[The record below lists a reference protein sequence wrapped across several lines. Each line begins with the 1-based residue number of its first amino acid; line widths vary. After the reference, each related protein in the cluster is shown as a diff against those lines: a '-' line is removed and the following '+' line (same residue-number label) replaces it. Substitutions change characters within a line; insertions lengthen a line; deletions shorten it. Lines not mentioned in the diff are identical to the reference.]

1 MPVTLEAFCKNPGP
15 VSKGGLNMGDIVKE
29 LNKLGLDT
37 NGNRSELVQ
46 RLCKDVATDPVKDA
60 HKTDYVRLN
69 QDFALAHMNKTV
81 LCFIFE
87 AGKKVKDDR
96 GEYFKIIGF
105 TDDDEYDLDFEPPR
119 PGSMLYPNPPL
130 SLTPKKYIVLH
141 KEGEM
146 YPIVIQKNGDILKG
160 GYSFNVAKELAVKS
174 VVKRPII
181 AKIRAKVRPVVQDQ
195 VQVQVP
201 VAASPL
207 VFRNGLVLNKKTGK
221 FVTVT
226 GKIGKAIMKAAPNT
240 VNPPGSQVQVQGAV
254 QVQVTKFQGSGVT
267 PKCILDSK
275 TQLRDIQQKTVEYF
289 NDRKA
294 LLVVHGTGM
303 GKTLTALAAGQC
315 YLAQNPA
322 NRVVVLT
329 AASLVDNFKNAY
341 EQYGSVDTSKYT
353 VINFD
358 NFMNKYKKSDK
369 TIDKCECKH
378 TLFIIDEAHTLKNYE
393 GQKYNAAMECA
404 KYSDKVLLLTA
415 TPYINS
421 TCDFISII
429 NLLHQKYI
437 VGPSTARRIPKPDD
451 PPIYKNTLTDELP
464 LCSKSLSKLRP
475 EELEQQLKIVER
487 YLHGMVSFAEKPL
500 GGDYPEFKIHSTII
514 PMNKT
519 FELAFAKS
527 ITGETSLFS
536 DPEKFYNGYRRA
548 VNSIGASDF
557 YNGKFDYLRSNI
569 LKPGVSGNL
578 IFSNWLD
585 FGVKVIE
592 KFLKEQ
598 GITYAVVSG
607 ETPIKDRKT
616 YVDQYNAGKINTL
629 VISAA
634 GGTGLDLK
642 GTQNIVILD
651 PVWNASQLDQIIGR
665 GVRYKSHTHLPKSM
679 QKVNIY
685 LMTLVEKEFI
695 DGPQKISRSG
705 DYLLYKIIEKKRE
718 YGQIVE
724 DRLKNIS
731 VI

>member
-1 MPVTLEAFCKNPGP
+1 MSKKCTSDADCTTSQMCTTLS
-15 VSKGGLNMGDIVKE
+15 SKKCVKID
-29 LNKLGLDT
+29 GA
-37 NGNRSELVQ
+37 
-46 RLCKDVATDPVKDA
+46 VAK
-60 HKTDYVRLN
+60 KE
-69 QDFALAHMNKTV
+69 FALRSNLSV
-81 LCFIFE
+81 
-87 AGKKVKDDR
+87 
-96 GEYFKIIGF
+96 
-105 TDDDEYDLDFEPPR
+105 
-119 PGSMLYPNPPL
+119 PN
-130 SLTPKKYIVLH
+130 
-141 KEGEM
+141 
-146 YPIVIQKNGDILKG
+146 IQP
-160 GYSFNVAKELAVKS
+160 
-174 VVKRPII
+174 VVKGP
-181 AKIRAKVRPVVQDQ
+181 IRAKVKVKAKVTVPTVQPQ
-195 VQVQVP
+195 PLP

-226 GKIGKAIMKAAPNT
+226 GKIGKAIMKGQGAKGQGAQGAQVQSPL
-240 VNPPGSQVQVQGAV
+240 QVQVH
-254 QVQVTKFQGSGVT
+254 TKFQGSAVI

-289 NDRKA
+289 NNRKA

-341 EQYGSVDTSKYT
+341 AQYGSVDTSKYT
-353 VINFD
+353 VVNFD

-369 TIDKCECKH
+369 TIDKCECKD

-393 GQKYNAAMECA
+393 GQKFNAAMECA

-437 VGPSTARRIPKPDD
+437 VGPSTSRRIPKPDD
-451 PPIYKNTLTDELP
+451 PPIYKSKLTGELP

-475 EELEQQLKIVER
+475 EELEQQIKIVEK

-514 PMNKT
+514 PMNET

-592 KFLKEQ
+592 KFLKEH
-598 GITYAVVSG
+598 GVTYAVVSG

-616 YVDQYNAGKINTL
+616 YVDKYNAGKINTL

-665 GVRYKSHTHLPKSM
+665 GVRYKSHAHLPKSM

-695 DGPQKISRSG
+695 DGTQKISRSG

>member
-1 MPVTLEAFCKNPGP
+1 MSKKCTSDTDCTTSQICTTLSSERC
-15 VSKGGLNMGDIVKE
+15 VKID
-29 LNKLGLDT
+29 GA
-37 NGNRSELVQ
+37 
-46 RLCKDVATDPVKDA
+46 VAK
-60 HKTDYVRLN
+60 
-69 QDFALAHMNKTV
+69 
-81 LCFIFE
+81 
-87 AGKKVKDDR
+87 
-96 GEYFKIIGF
+96 
-105 TDDDEYDLDFEPPR
+105 
-119 PGSMLYPNPPL
+119 
-130 SLTPKKYIVLH
+130 
-141 KEGEM
+141 
-146 YPIVIQKNGDILKG
+146 
-160 GYSFNVAKELAVKS
+160 KELAVRS
-174 VVKRPII
+174 GLLVPNIQPVKRSII
-181 AKIRAKVRPVVQDQ
+181 AKIRVKAKVKDANVPTVQPLTFPV
-195 VQVQVP
+195 
-201 VAASPL
+201 ASPL

-226 GKIGKAIMKAAPNT
+226 GKIGKAIMKEA
-240 VNPPGSQVQVQGAV
+240 QVKGTRGQGQGTQGQGTQVQGQGTGPV
-254 QVQVTKFQGSGVT
+254 IKFRGSGVT

-289 NDRKA
+289 NDKKA

-303 GKTLTALAAGQC
+303 GKTLTALSAGQC

-341 EQYGSVDTSKYT
+341 VQYGSVDTSKYT

-369 TIDKCECKH
+369 TIDKCECKD

-393 GQKYNAAMECA
+393 GQKFNAAMECA

-437 VGPSTARRIPKPDD
+437 VGPSTSRRIPKPDD
-451 PPIYKNTLTDELP
+451 PPIYKSTLTGEIP

-475 EELEQQLKIVER
+475 DELEQQLKIVVR

-514 PMNKT
+514 PMNET
-519 FELAFAKS
+519 FALAFAKS

-548 VNSIGASDF
+548 VNNIGASDF
-557 YNGKFDYLRSNI
+557 YNGKFDYIRSNI
-569 LKPGVSGNL
+569 LKPGVSGNI

-598 GITYAVVSG
+598 GVTYAVVSG

-665 GVRYKSHTHLPKSM
+665 GVRYKSHAHLPKSM

-685 LMTLVEKEFI
+685 LMTLVEQEFI
-695 DGPQKISRSG
+695 DGTQKISRSG

-724 DRLKNIS
+724 DRLKQIS